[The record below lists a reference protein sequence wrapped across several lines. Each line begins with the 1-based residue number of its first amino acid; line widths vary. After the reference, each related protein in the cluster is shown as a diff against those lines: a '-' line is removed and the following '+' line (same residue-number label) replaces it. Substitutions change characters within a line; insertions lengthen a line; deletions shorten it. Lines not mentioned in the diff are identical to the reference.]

1 MTQHQRVGIH
11 YTPEWYRG
19 VRLRARRAHQR
30 CAWPRHSGAANVAL
44 PSRRGDRMKRR
55 QFIIGSITLW
65 MSTPSFA
72 QNTNTAKRRRIV
84 IAHSS
89 SPVSEIRI
97 DGDNP
102 FVNAL
107 FDELVKLGWVEGKT
121 LEIVRFS
128 ANGRTDHFKQIAGEI
143 VKSSPEIIVANT
155 SAFVR
160 SLKDTTASIPIVG
173 VTADPLAY
181 GLTKSLSRPDGNVT
195 GVSVDAGLELWGKRL
210 SIVREILPSAS

>member
-1 MTQHQRVGIH
+1 MNG
-11 YTPEWYRG
+11 YA
-19 VRLRARRAHQR
+19 AR
-30 CAWPRHSGAANVAL
+30 
-44 PSRRGDRMKRR
+44 
-55 QFIIGSITLW
+55 
-65 MSTPSFA
+65 
-72 QNTNTAKRRRIV
+72 
-84 IAHSS
+84 
-89 SPVSEIRI
+89 PVSEIRI

-107 FDELVKLGWVEGKT
+107 FDELAKLGWVEGKT